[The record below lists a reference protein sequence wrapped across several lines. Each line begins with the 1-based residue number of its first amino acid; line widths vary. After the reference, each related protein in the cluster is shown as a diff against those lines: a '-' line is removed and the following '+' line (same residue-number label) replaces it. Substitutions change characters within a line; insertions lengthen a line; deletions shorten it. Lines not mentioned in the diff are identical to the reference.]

1 MWSGSKTIQREA
13 VIGAAGTAKLMNV
26 FKTKTMEIGVLGQ
39 LQLIRKSRCQ
49 ILCQR
54 PPARRARP
62 IMVPTYFPFGSLLP
76 RPPPDGLPVV
86 LGAFSRVANMV
97 LLLLKT
103 RCRDVSAARV
113 LPHYTGSK
121 SGTTVSVS
129 YGT

>member
-1 MWSGSKTIQREA
+1 MIQREA

-49 ILCQR
+49 IICQR
-54 PPARRARP
+54 LPVRRARP
-62 IMVPTYFPFGSLLP
+62 ALVLAYFPFGTLLP

-86 LGAFSRVANMV
+86 LGAFSRVANIV
-97 LLLLKT
+97 FLLLKT
-103 RCRDVSAARV
+103 RSRDVGAARV
-113 LPHYTGSK
+113 VPHYTGSK